1 MKKHFNLTTTE
12 DNGKAITTTNT
23 STEYPEELVR
33 MLALAGQGMPPVAPA
48 PVADDCGCGCGE
60 TPCSCDQAV
69 EEEMETEYQATPAN
83 DELDLDDYSKK
94 TVNTNPGRTRNRVRP
109 DVKDDALGYSS
120 NEDDIYEALMA
131 DFDLNEDDSFRDRDN
146 FVTAYIGAAE
156 ELADDEEFEDGHVDW
171 SSEAMAQM
179 EKDAELFY
187 SKAEKLLQKT
197 GGDPRQHGTDFWL
210 TRCGHG
216 TGFWDRG
223 YGDLGDKLTAFAE
236 KFGDA
241 YVYKGDDGKAYVG

>member
-12 DNGKAITTTNT
+12 DNGKSLTTTNT

-60 TPCSCDQAV
+60 TPCGCDQAV
-69 EEEMETEYQATPAN
+69 EEEMDTEYQATPAN

-94 TVNTNPGRTRNRVRP
+94 TANSISRQKKSLKPSAGDNP
-109 DVKDDALGYSS
+109 LEYSS

-156 ELADDEEFEDGHVDW
+156 ELADEEDFADGHVDW
-171 SSEAMAQM
+171 SSEAVAQM
-179 EKDAELFY
+179 EKDAETFF
-187 SKAEKLLQKT
+187 SKAEKVMQKT

-210 TRCGHG
+210 TRNGHG
-216 TGFWDRG
+216 AGFWDRD

-236 KFGDA
+236 KFGEQH
-241 YVYKGDDGKAYVG
+241 VYKGDDGKAYLT

>member
-33 MLALAGQGMPPVAPA
+33 MLALAGQGMPQVAPA

-60 TPCSCDQAV
+60 TPCGCDEAV
-69 EEEMETEYQATPAN
+69 EEEMETEDKATPAN
-83 DELDLDDYSKK
+83 DELSLDDYSKK
-94 TVNTNPGRTRNRVRP
+94 TANSISRQKKRLKPSAGDNP
-109 DVKDDALGYSS
+109 LEYSM

-156 ELADDEEFEDGHVDW
+156 ELADDEEFEDGHIDW
-171 SSEAMAQM
+171 SSEGMANM
-179 EKDAELFY
+179 ERDAELFF
-187 SKAEKLLQKT
+187 SKAEKLMQKT

-210 TRCGHG
+210 TRNGHG
-216 TGFWDRG
+216 AGFWDRG
-223 YGDLGDKLTAFAE
+223 YGDLGDKLTAFAN
-236 KFGDA
+236 KFGEVH
-241 YVYKGDDGKAYVG
+241 VYKGDDGKAYVD

>member
-33 MLALAGQGMPPVAPA
+33 MLALAGQGMPQVAPA
-48 PVADDCGCGCGE
+48 PVADDCGCGGSPCG
-60 TPCSCDQAV
+60 CDEAV

-83 DELDLDDYSKK
+83 DELSLDDYSKK
-94 TVNTNPGRTRNRVRP
+94 TANSIPRQKKRLKPSAGDNP
-109 DVKDDALGYSS
+109 LEYSM

-156 ELADDEEFEDGHVDW
+156 ELADEEDFADRHVDW
-171 SSEAMAQM
+171 SSEAIADM
-179 EKDAELFY
+179 ERDAELFF
-187 SKAEKLLQKT
+187 SKAEKLMQKT
-197 GGDPRQHGTDFWL
+197 GGDTRQHGVDFWL
-210 TRCGHG
+210 TSNGHG
-216 TGFWDRG
+216 AGFWDRD

-236 KFGDA
+236 KFGEQH
-241 YVYKGDDGKAYVG
+241 VYKGDDGKAYLT

>member
-12 DNGKAITTTNT
+12 DNGKSLTTTNT

-33 MLALAGQGMPPVAPA
+33 MLALAGQGMPQVAPA

-60 TPCSCDQAV
+60 TPCGCDEAV
-69 EEEMETEYQATPAN
+69 EEEMDTEYKATPAN

-94 TVNTNPGRTRNRVRP
+94 TANSISRQKKSLKPSAGDNP
-109 DVKDDALGYSS
+109 LEYSS
-120 NEDDIYEALMA
+120 NEDDIYEELMA

-146 FVTAYIGAAE
+146 FVTAYIGAEE
-156 ELADDEEFEDGHVDW
+156 ELADEEDFADGHVDW
-171 SSEAMAQM
+171 SSEAVAQM
-179 EKDAELFY
+179 EKDAETFF
-187 SKAEKLLQKT
+187 SKAEKVMQKT

-210 TRCGHG
+210 TRNGHG
-216 TGFWDRG
+216 AGFWDRD

-236 KFGDA
+236 KFGEQH
-241 YVYKGDDGKAYVG
+241 VYKGDDGKAYLT

>member
-1 MKKHFNLTTTE
+1 MKKHYNLTTTE
-12 DNGKAITTTNT
+12 DNGKSITTTNT
-23 STEYPEELVR
+23 SSEYPEELVR
-33 MLALAGQGMPPVAPA
+33 MLALAGQGMPQVAPA
-48 PVADDCGCGCGE
+48 PAEDDCGCGCGE
-60 TPCSCDQAV
+60 TPCGCGSM
-69 EEEMETEYQATPAN
+69 EEAEYEATPAN
-83 DELDLDDYSKK
+83 DELDLDDFSKK
-94 TVNTNPGRTRNRVRP
+94 TADSISRQKKTLRPSNGDNP
-109 DVKDDALGYSS
+109 LEYSV

-156 ELADDEEFEDGHVDW
+156 ELVDEDEFDDGHVDW
-171 SSEAMAQM
+171 SSEAITQM

-210 TRCGHG
+210 TRHGHG

-236 KFGDA
+236 KFGEVH
-241 YVYKGDDGKAYVG
+241 VYKGDDGKAYVG

>member
-12 DNGKAITTTNT
+12 DNGKSLTTTNT

-33 MLALAGQGMPPVAPA
+33 MLALAGQGMPQVAPA
-48 PVADDCGCGCGE
+48 PVADDCGCGGSPFGCE
-60 TPCSCDQAV
+60 EAV
-69 EEEMETEYQATPAN
+69 EEEMETEYKPTPAN

-94 TVNTNPGRTRNRVRP
+94 TANSISRQKKTLKPSAGDNP
-109 DVKDDALGYSS
+109 LEYSV

-131 DFDLNEDDSFRDRDN
+131 DFDLNEDNSFRDRDN

-156 ELADDEEFEDGHVDW
+156 ELVDEDEFDDGHVDW
-171 SSEAMAQM
+171 SSEAIAEL

-210 TRCGHG
+210 TQHGHG

-223 YGDLGDKLTAFAE
+223 YGDLGDKLTAFAQ
-236 KFGDA
+236 KFGEVH
-241 YVYKGDDGKAYVG
+241 VYKGDDGKAYVG

>member
-33 MLALAGQGMPPVAPA
+33 MLALAGQGMPQVAPA
-48 PVADDCGCGCGE
+48 PVADDCGCNN
-60 TPCSCDQAV
+60 TPCGCDEAV

-83 DELDLDDYSKK
+83 DELSLDDYSKK
-94 TVNTNPGRTRNRVRP
+94 TANSIPRQKKRLKPSAGDNP
-109 DVKDDALGYSS
+109 LEYSM

-156 ELADDEEFEDGHVDW
+156 ELADEEDFADRHVDW
-171 SSEAMAQM
+171 SSEAIADM
-179 EKDAELFY
+179 ERDAELFF
-187 SKAEKLLQKT
+187 SKAEKLMQKT
-197 GGDPRQHGTDFWL
+197 GGDPRQHGVDFWL
-210 TRCGHG
+210 TRNGHG
-216 TGFWDRG
+216 AGFWDRD

-236 KFGDA
+236 KFGEQH
-241 YVYKGDDGKAYVG
+241 VYKGDDGKAYLT

>member
-33 MLALAGQGMPPVAPA
+33 MLALAGQGMPQVAPA
-48 PVADDCGCGCGE
+48 PVADDCGCGGSPCG
-60 TPCSCDQAV
+60 CDEAV

-83 DELDLDDYSKK
+83 DELSLDDYSKK
-94 TVNTNPGRTRNRVRP
+94 TANSIPRQKKRLKPSAGDNP
-109 DVKDDALGYSS
+109 LEYSM

-156 ELADDEEFEDGHVDW
+156 ELADDEEFEDGHVNW
-171 SSEAMAQM
+171 SSEGIANM
-179 EKDAELFY
+179 ERDAEMFF
-187 SKAEKLLQKT
+187 SKAEKLMQKT

-210 TRCGHG
+210 TRNGHG
-216 TGFWDRG
+216 AGFWDRD

-236 KFGDA
+236 KFGE
-241 YVYKGDDGKAYVG
+241 VHIYKGDDGKAYVD

>member
-12 DNGKAITTTNT
+12 DNGKSLTTTNT

-33 MLALAGQGMPPVAPA
+33 MLALAGQGMPQVAPA
-48 PVADDCGCGCGE
+48 PVADDCGCGGSPCGCE
-60 TPCSCDQAV
+60 EAV

-83 DELDLDDYSKK
+83 DELSLDDYSKK
-94 TVNTNPGRTRNRVRP
+94 TANSISRQKKSLKPSAGDNP
-109 DVKDDALGYSS
+109 LEYSS

-156 ELADDEEFEDGHVDW
+156 ELADDEEFEDGHFEW
-171 SSEAMAQM
+171 SAEGMAAM
-179 EKDAELFY
+179 EKDAEMFF

-210 TRCGHG
+210 TRNGHG
-216 TGFWDRG
+216 AGFWDRG

-236 KFGDA
+236 KFGEQH
-241 YVYKGDDGKAYVG
+241 VYKGDDGKAYVG